1 MMEHQP
7 NADEI
12 IDIEGPAGET
22 LFWHLKGWLVRD
34 REDAIQQ
41 RLDELWEHYKEVQD
55 ERLLALVG
63 AMCIEASLDNL
74 LSKFAPQYDVL
85 LDNVDVTFSVKIGIA
100 KALRLIPSKILNS
113 CDLARGIRNDFAHNL
128 DVSQFRELERK
139 RLDKLGPY
147 VRLFN
152 TGERDWEDWPALY
165 RDMIGFTA
173 AGLTAYALQIETLRD
188 YLGTDE
194 FRRYFKDHTEQ
205 SSS

>member
-1 MMEHQP
+1 MEHQP

-12 IDIEGPAGET
+12 IDIQGQAGET

-41 RLDELWEHYKEVQD
+41 RLDELWENYKEVQD

-63 AMCIEASLDNL
+63 ALCIEASLDNL
-74 LSKFAPQYDVL
+74 LSRFAPQYDVL

-100 KALRLIPSKILNS
+100 RALRLIPSKILNS
-113 CDLARGIRNDFAHNL
+113 CDLVRGIRNDFAHNL
-128 DVSQFRELERK
+128 GVSQFRELERK

-147 VRLFN
+147 VKLFN
-152 TGERDWEDWPALY
+152 TGERNWEDWPALY

-173 AGLTAYALQIETLRD
+173 VGLIAYALQIEALRD

-194 FRRYFKDHTEQ
+194 FRRHFKDHAEQ

>member
-63 AMCIEASLDNL
+63 ALCIEASLDNL
-74 LSKFAPQYDVL
+74 LSRFAPQYDVL
-85 LDNVDVTFSVKIGIA
+85 LDNVDVTCSVKIGIA
-100 KALRLIPSKILNS
+100 RALRLIPSKILNS

-128 DVSQFRELERK
+128 GVSQFRELERK
-139 RLDKLGPY
+139 RFDKLGPY

-173 AGLTAYALQIETLRD
+173 AGLTAYALQIEALRD

-194 FRRYFKDHTEQ
+194 FRRHFKEHAEP

>member
-12 IDIEGPAGET
+12 IDIEGPVRET

-41 RLDELWEHYKEVQD
+41 RLDELWAHYKDVQD
-55 ERLLALVG
+55 DRLLALVG
-63 AMCIEASLDNL
+63 ALCIEASLDNL
-74 LSKFAPQYDVL
+74 LSGFAPRYDV
-85 LDNVDVTFSVKIGIA
+85 DVPFGLKISIA
-100 KALRLIPSKILNS
+100 RALCLIPSRILNS
-113 CDLARGIRNDFAHNL
+113 CDLVRAIRNDFVHNL

-147 VRLFN
+147 VRQFN
-152 TGERDWEDWPALY
+152 TGGRDWEDWPALY
-165 RDMIGFTA
+165 RDIIGFTA
-173 AGLTAYALQIETLRD
+173 AGLTAYALQIEALRD

-194 FRRYFKDHTEQ
+194 FRRHFKDHTEQ

>member
-1 MMEHQP
+1 MEHQP

-22 LFWHLKGWLVRD
+22 LFWQLKEWLIRD

-41 RLDELWEHYKEVQD
+41 RLNDLWAHYKDDQD

-63 AMCIEASLDNL
+63 ALCIEAALDNL
-74 LSKFAPQYDVL
+74 LSGFAPRYDV
-85 LDNVDVTFSVKIGIA
+85 DVPFGLKVSIA
-100 KALRLIPSKILNS
+100 RALCLIPSKILNS
-113 CDLARGIRNDFAHNL
+113 CDLVRAIRNDFAHNL
-128 DVSQFRELERK
+128 DVSQFRELNRK

-152 TGERDWEDWPALY
+152 TRERDWKDWPALY

-173 AGLTAYALQIETLRD
+173 TGLTAYALQIEALRD

-194 FRRYFKDHTEQ
+194 FKKQFKEHVEQ